1 MKSTPLEVGS
11 PVRLRV
17 EVRGVVQGVGF
28 RPFVYRL
35 AHKFDLNGW
44 VRNTSGNVTIE
55 VEGQEAEINRFLTS
69 LKQEAPPVARI
80 QDITTE
86 ALQIGGGSALMA
98 DSPLQRYFRDSRLCT
113 ITEGTSEIMEI
124 VISRGIGLR

>member
-1 MKSTPLEVGS
+1 MKSTPLEVDS

-17 EVRGVVQGVGF
+17 KVRGVVQGVGF

-35 AHKFDLNGW
+35 TRKFRLNGW

-69 LKQEAPPVARI
+69 LKQEAPPVAHIR
-80 QDITTE
+80 DITTE
-86 ALQIGGGSALMA
+86 AL
-98 DSPLQRYFRDSRLCT
+98 PV
-113 ITEGTSEIMEI
+113 EG
-124 VISRGIGLR
+124 GIGFSILESRAKAGEYQPISGDIATCSECLKEIFGKPFK